1 MTSVHEIETA
11 VQRLAPQER
20 AEFRAW
26 FEAFDAQ
33 EWDQQMAD
41 DVANG
46 TLDWLAE
53 EALADQAAGRC
64 NDKIKRPD
72 QALSD

>member
-41 DVANG
+41 YVANG
-46 TLDWLAE
+46 GQVDPC
-53 EALADQAAGRC
+53 AAGGAAATRSSGL
-64 NDKIKRPD
+64 IRP
-72 QALSD
+72 

>member
-1 MTSVHEIETA
+1 MTSVQDIEAA

-26 FEAFDAQ
+26 FEAFDAA
-33 EWDQQMAD
+33 EWDQQIGRDA
-41 DVANG
+41 VQG
-46 TLDWLAE
+46 SLDWLAE

-64 NDKIKRPD
+64 TDR
-72 QALSD
+72 

>member
-1 MTSVHEIETA
+1 MTSVHAIKTA
-11 VQRLAPQER
+11 VQRLVPRER

-41 DVANG
+41 DVATG
-46 TLDWLAE
+46 SQVDSC
-53 EALADQAAGRC
+53 AAGGAAATRSSGL
-64 NDKIKRPD
+64 IRP
-72 QALSD
+72 